1 MVLLKN
7 RRDVS
12 TEFLNKWG
20 LFFYY
25 KKMEHTFVGK
35 KCVLFLFPQ
44 KRVVNLLV
52 NTFV

>member
-1 MVLLKN
+1 MVLLKR

-12 TEFLNKWG
+12 PEFMNKWG

-52 NTFV
+52 NIFV